1 METIRSGVLMLSVI
15 IPNNFVVLQSQN
27 GLSQVLPPS
36 LDWLGDYCHMTVRE
50 AKAQEDSGP
59 G

>member
-1 METIRSGVLMLSVI
+1 METIRSGVRMLSVI
-15 IPNNFVVLQSQN
+15 IPNNPVVLQSQN

-36 LDWLGDYCHMTVRE
+36 LDWLGDYCHLTVRE
-50 AKAQEDSGP
+50 TKAQKDSGL